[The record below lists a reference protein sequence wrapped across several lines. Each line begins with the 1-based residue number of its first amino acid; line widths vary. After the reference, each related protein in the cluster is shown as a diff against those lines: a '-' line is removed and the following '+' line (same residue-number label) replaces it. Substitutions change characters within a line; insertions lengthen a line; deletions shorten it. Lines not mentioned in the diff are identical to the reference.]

1 MLHGKNLM
9 VFHGIPKYE
18 LKIYIFFLFFK
29 EIFSKMKNNGYY
41 VTVIEDINSEK
52 VVGSATLFIEYKF
65 IHGGC
70 LVLSILNI

>member
-1 MLHGKNLM
+1 
-9 VFHGIPKYE
+9 
-18 LKIYIFFLFFK
+18 
-29 EIFSKMKNNGYY
+29 MKNNGYY

-70 LVLSILNI
+70 LVLKHFKYLKFMILKYFRFREAELRTWWSMLITVARN